1 MVSSSGESD
10 RLVDTTKQQVEH
22 VSGYI
27 SDIMVSVTINQS
39 AAGGVDETDLYPHI
53 ARAAGIGEDVQDQKI
68 HVLIA
73 PFYQENTDAIVPG
86 GPSAIPMWAILAA
99 GGGLAVFLVL
109 LVIFLLLRRR
119 KKRKQA
125 AQLADQMAQMM
136 RNAPTTV
143 QAAPEGADIMD
154 MDTEKSMEL
163 RKDVRKFAE
172 ENPEI
177 AAQMVKAWLREG
189 DSVE

>member
-1 MVSSSGESD
+1 M
-10 RLVDTTKQQVEH
+10 
-22 VSGYI
+22 
-27 SDIMVSVTINQS
+27 
-39 AAGGVDETDLYPHI
+39 
-53 ARAAGIGEDVQDQKI
+53 
-68 HVLIA
+68 
-73 PFYQENTDAIVPG
+73 
-86 GPSAIPMWAILAA
+86 
-99 GGGLAVFLVL
+99 
-109 LVIFLLLRRR
+109 IFLLLRRR